1 MSAPERRSVSEH
13 ASDFGPLLTELRMA
27 RGWSQAKLAARS
39 GLDPS
44 SVSRFEAGTRAPE
57 RETVI
62 AFADAMALPVIERER
77 LLAAA
82 GFRSEAWDD
91 PLIAELVEVLA
102 DPMLPPEAAADLR
115 ALLRIAVQHGRRAA
129 GRGPGASPQHASPP
143 ALDMGVRLESPAR

>member
-1 MSAPERRSVSEH
+1 MPQIERRSVAEH
-13 ASDFGPLLTELRMA
+13 ASDFGPLLTELRTA
-27 RGWSQAKLAARS
+27 RGWAQAKLADRS

-57 RETVI
+57 RETVL

-91 PLIAELVEVLA
+91 PLISELVEVLA
-102 DPMLPPEAAADLR
+102 DPTLPGDVGDDLR
-115 ALLRIAVQHGRRAA
+115 ALLRIAIQHGRWAA
-129 GRGPGASPQHASPP
+129 GKAPSPLSRSFDTPPDRNGPGP
-143 ALDMGVRLESPAR
+143 ATTAP

>member
-1 MSAPERRSVSEH
+1 MPADRRSVAEH
-13 ASDFGPLLTELRMA
+13 ASDFGPLLTELRTA
-27 RGWSQAKLAARS
+27 RGWAQAKLADRS

-57 RETVI
+57 RETVL

-91 PLIAELVEVLA
+91 PLISELVEVLA
-102 DPMLPPEAAADLR
+102 DPTLPDDVAGDLR
-115 ALLRIAVQHGRRAA
+115 ALLRIAIEHGRRATGRPPNPVPRPLSDSHAA
-129 GRGPGASPQHASPP
+129 GQPSSTPR
-143 ALDMGVRLESPAR
+143 R

>member
-1 MSAPERRSVSEH
+1 MSADRRSVAEH
-13 ASDFGPLLTELRMA
+13 ASDFGPLLTELRTA
-27 RGWSQAKLAARS
+27 RGWAQAKLADRS

-57 RETVI
+57 RETVL

-91 PLIAELVEVLA
+91 PLISELVEVLA
-102 DPMLPPEAAADLR
+102 DPTLPDDVAGDLR
-115 ALLRIAVQHGRRAA
+115 ALLRIAIEHGRRATGRPPNPVPRPLSDSHAA
-129 GRGPGASPQHASPP
+129 GQPSSTPR
-143 ALDMGVRLESPAR
+143 R